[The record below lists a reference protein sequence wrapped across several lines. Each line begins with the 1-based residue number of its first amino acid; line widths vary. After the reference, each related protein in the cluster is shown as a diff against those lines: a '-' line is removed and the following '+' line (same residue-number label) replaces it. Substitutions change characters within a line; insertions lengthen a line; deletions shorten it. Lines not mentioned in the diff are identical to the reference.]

1 MNLLNNFF
9 PKFLRYFEKM
19 KRKEEDDYIEE
30 RVHLRGNIVTSMALH
45 DINHVLSGQRS
56 FVEVLAM
63 SISERVKVRKTK
75 STCIF

>member
-1 MNLLNNFF
+1 
-9 PKFLRYFEKM
+9 M

-45 DINHVLSGQRS
+45 DINHVLRGQRS

-63 SISERVKVRKTK
+63 SISERVKVRNKTFLIWK
-75 STCIF
+75 LSNSLLSRTGPHH

>member
-1 MNLLNNFF
+1 
-9 PKFLRYFEKM
+9 M

-45 DINHVLSGQRS
+45 DINHVLRGQRS

-63 SISERVKVRKTK
+63 SISERVKVR
-75 STCIF
+75 